1 MNYPKALI
9 IDDNPSDRKLALRQ
23 IKKLFPEFK
32 YWEIIDETDFSEALK
47 KQKFNL
53 VVTDYRLRWTTGLD
67 ILHRIKQQ
75 FPDCPV
81 IMFTGTGSEEIAVE
95 AMKAGL
101 DDYVIKSPQHY
112 IRLAAAIRSAWQR
125 WQQRQALDQI
135 QQTYDRFFK
144 RMPLGLYRLNRAGE
158 ILEANPTLVKILGY
172 ERGEELFNQNLGNYH
187 LEPEVY
193 RQWQQQLGEVEVKED
208 FEGQIRNGQQE
219 IIWVSHKAIAVK
231 DKKGKIIGYEGA
243 IADIT
248 ASKQAEIERIQLLN
262 EAREAKDEAERL
274 NRVKDEFLAT
284 LSHELRTPLNAII
297 GWMQLIR
304 SGTLNEDQFN
314 TGLEVIERNANVQ
327 TQLIEDLLDVSRIIC
342 GTLKLQLQPINL
354 ITVILSSIDTISP
367 TAKAKNIDINL
378 QLNSQTIEINGDK
391 ERLQQVFWNLL
402 INAVK
407 FTPTDGSITI
417 EGGEE
422 NHQMAWI
429 RITDTGKGIPRDVL
443 PHIFDRFRQAEHKSS
458 TRTKGGLG
466 LGLAIVRHIVEM
478 HEGKVIAQ
486 SEGTDQGSTFT
497 VELPVIQSVRNQE
510 TQLTSSS
517 QFNSLPSLSNFT
529 LLVVEDE
536 ADAREMITLILEQC
550 GAKIM
555 AASSVKEG
563 LSQYQQQSIDAIIS
577 DISMPL
583 EDGYQLIRQI
593 RSNEDESFRVPAIA
607 LTAYAREEDKQ
618 EALLAGFD
626 LHLSKPIEPVRLVQ
640 SLSQLLQQRQ

>member
-32 YWEIIDETDFSEALK
+32 YWEIIDEADFSEALQ

-75 FPDCPV
+75 IPDCPV

-101 DDYVIKSPQHY
+101 DDYVIKSPKHY

-144 RMPLGLYRLNRAGE
+144 RIPLGLYRLNRAGE
-158 ILEANPTLVKILGY
+158 ILEANPTLMKMFGY
-172 ERGEELFNQNLGNYH
+172 EKREELFNQNLANYH
-187 LEPEVY
+187 LEPDVY
-193 RQWQQQLGEVEVKED
+193 RQWQQQLGQVEAKED
-208 FEGQIRNGQQE
+208 FEGRIRNHQQE

-231 DKKGKIIGYEGA
+231 DKKGEIIGYEGA

-248 ASKQAEIERIQLLN
+248 ASKQAELERIQLLH
-262 EAREAKDEAERL
+262 EARQAQEEAERL
-274 NRVKDEFLAT
+274 NHVKDEFLAT

-297 GWMQLIR
+297 GWMQLLR

-342 GTLKLQLQPINL
+342 GTLKLEAQPINV
-354 ITVILSSIDTISP
+354 ISVILSSIDTVSP
-367 TAKAKNIDINL
+367 TAKAKNININL
-378 QLNSQTIEINGDK
+378 QLSSQTIEINGDK

-407 FTPTDGSITI
+407 FTPIDGSITI

-422 NHQMAWI
+422 NNQMAFI
-429 RITDTGKGIPRDVL
+429 RITDTGKGISGDVL

-458 TRTKGGLG
+458 TRTQGGLG

-478 HEGKVIAQ
+478 HGGSVMAE
-486 SEGTDQGSTFT
+486 SEGIDKGSTFT

-510 TQLTSSS
+510 TKSTSASQL
-517 QFNSLPSLSNFT
+517 NSLPSLLNLN

-550 GAKIM
+550 GAKIV
-555 AASSVKEG
+555 AASSVRQA
-563 LSQYQQQSIDAIIS
+563 LSQYQQHPIDVIIS

-583 EDGYQLIRQI
+583 EDGYELIQQI
-593 RSNEDESFRVPAIA
+593 RSQENEQTRLPAIA
-607 LTAYAREEDKQ
+607 LTAHAREEDKQ
-618 EALLAGFD
+618 KALLAGFD
-626 LHLSKPIEPVRLVQ
+626 LHLPKPIEPLRLVQ
-640 SLSQLLQQRQ
+640 SISELIQNRQ

>member
-9 IDDNPSDRKLALRQ
+9 IDDNASDRKLALRQ
-23 IKKLFPEFK
+23 IKKLFPEFE

-75 FPDCPV
+75 IPDCPV

-135 QQTYDRFFK
+135 QQTYDRFFE
-144 RMPLGLYRLNRAGE
+144 RIPLGLYRLNRAGE
-158 ILEANPTLVKILGY
+158 ILEANPTLIKILGY
-172 ERGEELFNQNLGNYH
+172 ERGEELFKQNLGNYH

-193 RQWQQQLGEVEVKED
+193 HQWQQQLGQVEVNED
-208 FEGQIRNGQQE
+208 FQGQIRNCQQE
-219 IIWVSHKAIAVK
+219 LIWVSHKAIAVK

-243 IADIT
+243 ISDIT
-248 ASKQAEIERIQLLN
+248 ASKQAELERIRLLN

-297 GWMQLIR
+297 GWMQLLR

-342 GTLKLQLQPINL
+342 GTLKLDLQPINL
-354 ITVILSSIDTISP
+354 ISVILSSIDTISP

-378 QLNSQTIEINGDK
+378 RVNAQTIEVNGDK

-402 INAVK
+402 INAIK
-407 FTPTDGSITI
+407 FTPIDGSVTI

-422 NHQMAWI
+422 NNQLAFI

-443 PHIFDRFRQAEHKSS
+443 PHIFDRFRQAEQKSS

-478 HEGKVIAQ
+478 HGGRVMAQ
-486 SEGTDQGSTFT
+486 SEGIDQGSTFT

-510 TQLTSSS
+510 TKSTSTSKL
-517 QFNSLPSLSNFT
+517 NSLPSLLHLT

-536 ADAREMITLILEQC
+536 ADARDMITLILEQC
-550 GAKIM
+550 GAKIIT
-555 AASSVKEG
+555 ANSVREG
-563 LSQYQQQSIDAIIS
+563 LSQYEEHHIDAIIS

-583 EDGYQLIRQI
+583 EDGYELIRQI
-593 RSNEDESFRVPAIA
+593 RNNEDEQSRVPAIA
-607 LTAYAREEDKQ
+607 LTAYAREEDQQ
-618 EALLAGFD
+618 EALQAGFD
-626 LHLSKPIEPVRLVQ
+626 LHLSKPIDPVRLVK
-640 SLSQLLQQRQ
+640 SLSQLIEQRP